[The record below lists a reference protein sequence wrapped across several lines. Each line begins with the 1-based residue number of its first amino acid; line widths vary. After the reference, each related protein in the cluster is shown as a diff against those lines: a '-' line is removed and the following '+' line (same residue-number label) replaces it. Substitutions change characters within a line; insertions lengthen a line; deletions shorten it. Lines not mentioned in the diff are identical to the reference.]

1 MGDDDA
7 SLPLTAGDCHR
18 SMVAHEDSVTAV
30 LFQPETHYFFSA
42 GKDGVCKYWDAD
54 RYCTTVLTTAV
65 PPSTM
70 RDNHAASVAD

>member
-1 MGDDDA
+1 
-7 SLPLTAGDCHR
+7 
-18 SMVAHEDSVTAV
+18 MVAHEDSVTAV